1 MAELGDRAGVGAST
15 VNVIEKG
22 SKQPR
27 GDTVEKLARAL
38 DVPRCWLAYGDGQP
52 PDWTD
57 VNSAERAAT
66 PTGTE
71 KRDIKRRLADLLA
84 EVAALKAEVIGW
96 TRVAALAVFLALA
109 FGLLLVFGLPSAW
122 FLAFGFWACWPLVSS
137 LASLALASG
146 WYSIT
151 TATCGS

>member
-1 MAELGDRAGVGAST
+1 MTQLAESAGVGTST
-15 VNVIEKG
+15 INQIEKG
-22 SKQPR
+22 LTQPR

-84 EVAALKAEVIGW
+84 EVAALKAEVDRLG
-96 TRVAALAVFLALA
+96 
-109 FGLLLVFGLPSAW
+109 
-122 FLAFGFWACWPLVSS
+122 
-137 LASLALASG
+137 
-146 WYSIT
+146 
-151 TATCGS
+151 